1 MSSRSALD
9 GSLFQRKRN
18 FFTEERGELGIMA
31 VDLEKILR
39 PVDNPIPPFPPKY
52 MMLAGG
58 EEMVIRQVTREE
70 IPDILQPVEPLI
82 HVERD
87 YYDVVAAR
95 LYSELLAY
103 YRYRVQDEYV
113 LVAQIDGELVAVV
126 NGRLLSKDV
135 GMSYH
140 TVALRRGLRVGAHA
154 FATKMEYHLDIIG
167 QKEVLIVAESPI
179 GFRRWMIE
187 YELEKRFHIAHEL
200 GGVPS
205 WALTKELFNRARA
218 TLVVGRR
225 PVPQHLLEK
234 AQAAILPPTDPPKA
248 PADLLAATRSL
259 YDSTGT
265 ALMSQRWKQEGK
277 A

>member
-1 MSSRSALD
+1 MS
-9 GSLFQRKRN
+9 
-18 FFTEERGELGIMA
+18 
-31 VDLEKILR
+31 VDVEKILR
-39 PVDNPIPPFPPKY
+39 PVDNPIPPFPAKY

-70 IPDILQPVEPLI
+70 MPDILPHVEPLL

-87 YYDVVAAR
+87 YYDIVASR
-95 LYSELLAY
+95 VYSELLAY
-103 YRYRVQDEYV
+103 YRHRVQDEYV

-126 NGRLLSKDV
+126 NGRLLSKEV

-140 TVALRRGLRVGAHA
+140 TLALRRGLRVGAHA
-154 FATKMEYHLDIIG
+154 FAAKMEYHIDIIG

-187 YELEKRFHIAHEL
+187 YGLERRFHMPHEL

-205 WALTKELFNRARA
+205 WALTKELFDKARA

-225 PVPQHLLEK
+225 PVPKPLLEK
-234 AQAAILPPTDPPKA
+234 AHAAILPPKDPPKA
-248 PADLLAATRSL
+248 PADLLAATRSM
-259 YDSTGT
+259 YDPTGT
-265 ALMSQRWKQEGK
+265 ALMAQRWKQEGRV
-277 A
+277 

>member
-1 MSSRSALD
+1 
-9 GSLFQRKRN
+9 
-18 FFTEERGELGIMA
+18 MA
-31 VDLEKILR
+31 IDVEKILR

-58 EEMVIRQVTREE
+58 EEMVIRQVSRED
-70 IPDILQPVEPLI
+70 IPDILCHVEPLL

-95 LYSELLAY
+95 LISELLAY

-113 LVAQIDGELVAVV
+113 LVAQINGELVAVV
-126 NGRLLSKDV
+126 NGRLLNKDV

-154 FATKMEYHLDIIG
+154 FAAKMEYHLDIIG

-187 YELEKRFHIAHEL
+187 YELGE
-200 GGVPS
+200 
-205 WALTKELFNRARA
+205 ALQHGARA
-218 TLVVGRR
+218 GRR
-225 PVPQHLLEK
+225 AVLGADQGAVQQGPRDAGGRPAAG
-234 AQAAILPPTDPPKA
+234 AQASAGEGAGGDPA
-248 PADLLAATRSL
+248 PDRPAQGARRSA
-259 YDSTGT
+259 GRH
-265 ALMSQRWKQEGK
+265 AF
-277 A
+277 AV

>member
-1 MSSRSALD
+1 
-9 GSLFQRKRN
+9 
-18 FFTEERGELGIMA
+18 MA
-31 VDLEKILR
+31 IDVEKILR

-58 EEMVIRQVTREE
+58 EEMVIRQVSRED
-70 IPDILQPVEPLI
+70 IPDILCHVEPLL

-95 LYSELLAY
+95 LISELLAY

-113 LVAQIDGELVAVV
+113 LVAQINGELVAVV
-126 NGRLLSKDV
+126 NGRLLNKDI

-154 FATKMEYHLDIIG
+154 FAAKMEYHLDIIG
-167 QKEVLIVAESPI
+167 QKEVLVVAESPI

-187 YELEKRFHIAHEL
+187 YGLEQRFNMAHEL

-205 WALTKELFNRARA
+205 WSLTKDLFNKARE

-225 PVPQHLLEK
+225 PVPPHLLEK
-234 AQAAILPPTDPPKA
+234 AMAAILPPSDPPKA
-248 PADLLAATRSL
+248 PADLLAATRSM

-265 ALMSQRWKQEGK
+265 ALMAQRWKQEGRL
-277 A
+277 

>member
-1 MSSRSALD
+1 MSID
-9 GSLFQRKRN
+9 
-18 FFTEERGELGIMA
+18 
-31 VDLEKILR
+31 VEKILR
-39 PVDNPIPPFPPKY
+39 PIENPIPPFPPKY
-52 MMLAGG
+52 MTLAGG
-58 EEMVIRQVTREE
+58 EQMVIRQVGRED
-70 IPDILQPVEPLI
+70 IPDILKHVEPLL

-87 YYDVVAAR
+87 FYDIVAAR

-154 FATKMEYHLDIIG
+154 FASKMEYHLDIIA

-187 YELEKRFHIAHEL
+187 YELEKRFDTAHEL

-205 WALTKELFNRARA
+205 WALTKAIFDRARE
-218 TLVVGRR
+218 TLCVGRR
-225 PVPQHLLEK
+225 PVPEHLLEK
-234 AQAAILPPTDPPKA
+234 AKAAILPPTDPPKA

-265 ALMSQRWKQEGK
+265 ALMSQRWAQEGRM
-277 A
+277 